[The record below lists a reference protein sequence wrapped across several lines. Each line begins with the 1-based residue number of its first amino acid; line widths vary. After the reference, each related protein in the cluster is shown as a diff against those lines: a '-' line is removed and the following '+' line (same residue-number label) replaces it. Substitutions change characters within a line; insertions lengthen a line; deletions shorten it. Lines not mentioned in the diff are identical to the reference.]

1 MRRKLLILFSIMV
14 LISAV
19 STVFISFTNERLDQE
34 DEKLTIVTSFYPIYV
49 ATKNVVS
56 DIDGIEL
63 INLAENQTGCLHD
76 YQLTTKDMKKL
87 ENADIFIINGG
98 GIEAFATDIV
108 KNYPEITMIDSSKGI
123 EFLPSMEEHEHG
135 HGEHIEE
142 EESIEEENHEKEGIV
157 GEQKESHHHG
167 ELNPHIWLDP
177 DNYIKQVDNIKN
189 GLIEYNKSNGK
200 KYNENASGYE
210 KKIKQI
216 EKELIEKFKEPKNKD
231 VVIFHD
237 SFAYLAKKLGLEV
250 VHTVNIESDTSLSAG
265 EMKEVIEVIKSHSV
279 KVLFSEE
286 QYSDDIP
293 FSIGK
298 ETGARVY
305 VIDSLVT
312 GEEDKDSYI
321 RGMRDNIE
329 TLEKALKNR

>member
-19 STVFISFTNERLDQE
+19 STVFILFTNKEVDQE

-63 INLAENQTGCLHD
+63 INLAENQIGCLHD

-98 GIEAFATDIV
+98 GIESFATDIV
-108 KNYPEITMIDSSKGI
+108 KNYPDITMIDSSKGI
-123 EFLPSMEEHEHG
+123 EFLPAMEEHDHG
-135 HGEHIEE
+135 HGEHIEG
-142 EESIEEENHEKEGIV
+142 ESIEEEDHEEEGTV
-157 GEQKESHHHG
+157 SEQRGSYHHE

-177 DNYIKQVDNIKN
+177 DNYIKQVENIKN
-189 GLIEYNKSNGK
+189 GLIEYDESNGK
-200 KYNENASGYE
+200 KYNENARGYE
-210 KKIKQI
+210 EKIGQI
-216 EKELIEKFKEPKNKD
+216 EKELIEKLKEPKNKD

-265 EMKEVIEVIKSHSV
+265 EMKEIIQEINLHDV

-286 QYSDDIP
+286 QYSDAIP
-293 FSIGK
+293 FNIGK
-298 ETGARVY
+298 ETGAKVY

-321 RGMRDNIE
+321 RGMKKNIK
-329 TLEKALKNR
+329 TLEEALKNR